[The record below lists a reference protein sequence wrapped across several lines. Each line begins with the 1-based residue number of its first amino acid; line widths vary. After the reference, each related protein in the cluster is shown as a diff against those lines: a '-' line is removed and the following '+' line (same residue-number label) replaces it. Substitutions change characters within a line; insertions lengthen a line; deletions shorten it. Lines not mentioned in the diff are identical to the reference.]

1 MRLVWSRTA
10 WEDYLYWQSVDRKI
24 MIRINALIKSCLRTP
39 NEGVGKPEALKG
51 DLQGY
56 WSRRITSEHRLVYKT
71 QKDILWIVACRY
83 HYGK

>member
-1 MRLVWSRTA
+1 MRLIWSRTA

-24 MIRINALIKSCLRTP
+24 MIRINTLIKSCLRTP
-39 NEGVGKPEALKG
+39 YQGIGKPEALKG

-71 QKDILWIVACRY
+71 QKDVLWIVACRY

>member
-1 MRLVWSRTA
+1 MRLVWSPTA
-10 WEDYLYWQSVDRKI
+10 WEDYLYWQRVDKKI

-39 NEGVGKPEALKG
+39 FTGIGKPESLKG

-56 WSRRITSEHRLVYKT
+56 WSRRITSEHRLVYKI
-71 QKDILWIVACRY
+71 QNDILWIISCRY

>member
-1 MRLVWSRTA
+1 MRLVWAPTA
-10 WEDYLYWQSVDRKI
+10 WEDYLYWQQVDKKI

-39 NEGVGKPEALKG
+39 YKGIGKPESLKG

-56 WSRRITSEHRLVYKT
+56 WSRRITSEHRLVYKI
-71 QKDILWIVACRY
+71 QNDILWIISCRY